1 MTAQPCRSCAA
12 EVTGEYCSQCGEKVM
27 RPAEKSLRA
36 FFGHLFHEITTL
48 DGKFLKT
55 LVLMLRKPG
64 EVSHQYMNGRRVP
77 FYKPVSMFFV
87 ANLVYFLFPAFNS
100 LNSSLYV
107 QMNLLPHSAL
117 VTRMVNEYL
126 TSHAVSLEVFA
137 IQYNQQATNMAK
149 LFLILLV
156 VYFSIPLAIVNFSRR
171 MYFSDHLLV
180 SLETCSLVILTNFF
194 ALIWILHFVIWL
206 GGWAGFDWSY
216 LLEERYLTPVS
227 LLLVGYLFYQ
237 AGTRAYAWAGWRAFG
252 KAALLVLGFYAV
264 LQVYRGTLFFI
275 TFWSL

>member
-1 MTAQPCRSCAA
+1 
-12 EVTGEYCSQCGEKVM
+12 M
-27 RPAEKSLRA
+27 RPSDKSLRA

-77 FYKPVSMFFV
+77 FYRPVSMFFV
-87 ANLVYFLFPAFNS
+87 ANLLYFLFPAVNG
-100 LNSSLYV
+100 LDSSLYI
-107 QMNLLPHSAL
+107 QMNLLPHSEL
-117 VTRMVNEYL
+117 VTRIVNEYAA
-126 TSHAVSLEVFA
+126 SHAVTLEMFT

-156 VYFSIPLAIVNFSRR
+156 VYFSIPLAIVNFNRQ

-180 SLETCSLVILTNFF
+180 SLETCSLVVLTNFF
-194 ALIWILHFVIWL
+194 ALAWTLRFVIWM
-206 GGWAGFDWSY
+206 GGWAGLDWNF
-216 LLEERYLTPVS
+216 LLDDRYLSRVS
-227 LLLVGYLFYQ
+227 IVLLGYIFYQ
-237 AGTRAYAWAGWRAFG
+237 AGKRAYAWAGWRAIG
-252 KAALLVLGFYAV
+252 KAALLVLCFFVV
-264 LQVYRGTLFFI
+264 LQMYRASLFFI